1 MALGQGSARNIYIH
15 FVTLKQI
22 NLNPDFTM
30 QILFLMADGFE
41 ETEFVTPFDYLQRAG
56 FQVAL
61 ASVSGNAE
69 VVGAHG
75 LKIQSDFPL
84 RGCDVMKFDAIL
96 LPGGGPGVKN
106 LKASADVEDV
116 ICKFND
122 ENKKIFAICAAPLV
136 LSKAGIL
143 VDRKVTCFPGCEGE
157 LVCSEFSEDRVVVDD
172 NIVTSRGAG
181 TAEEFAFECI
191 AQLGGRELAEKIRK
205 QVVAR

>member
-1 MALGQGSARNIYIH
+1 
-15 FVTLKQI
+15 
-22 NLNPDFTM
+22 M

-56 FQVAL
+56 IDVAL
-61 ASVSGNAE
+61 ASVSGNTE

-75 LKIQSDFPL
+75 LAIATDFAL
-84 RGCDVMKFDAIL
+84 SGVDSAAFDGVL

-106 LKASADVEDV
+106 LKASAEVEKV
-116 ICKFND
+116 IHEFND
-122 ENKKIFAICAAPLV
+122 KGKWIFAICAAPLV

-143 VDRKVTCFPGCEGE
+143 TDKIVTCFPGCEGE
-157 LVCSEFSEDRVVVDD
+157 LVCKKFVEDRVVVDGH
-172 NIVTSRGAG
+172 IVTSRGAG

-191 AQLGGRELAEKIRK
+191 AQLGGRELSEKIRK